1 MVIVNEEDYI
11 QHYGIL
17 RKSGR
22 YPYGSGANPF
32 QRSKDM
38 LGMIDD
44 MKTHGLSDQDIAKS
58 LFSYPGHEGNTTDLR
73 AAKNI
78 AKNQVKMAQQVQ
90 AQNLRDHGMSNV
102 EIGKK
107 LGIGES
113 QVRAILTPQA
123 TAKANVLQSTSDFL
137 ENRLNEQ
144 GGFLDIGSGTE
155 SHIGISATQLSVAAA
170 MLKDKGY
177 EVINVQIPQ
186 IGTGLQTNTK
196 VLAPEGT
203 TYRDVKQNMDKINTV
218 AGYTENGGKTFTK
231 FETPKS
237 VDLDRVAVRY
247 GPDGGASKDGV
258 IELRRGVDDISLR
271 GANYGQVRVAVNGT
285 HYLKGMA
292 MYSDDL
298 PKGVDMVFNTNKSDT
313 GNKLDAMK
321 PIKKDKSTGENDPD
335 LPFGSIVRQMH
346 YTDKDGKDQLSALNI
361 VGSESPDGDSTS
373 GVEGGWS
380 KWSAKLSSQML
391 SKQSPA
397 LAKQQLG
404 LSYDATKKE
413 YDEISSLTNPAV
425 KKKLLQSFADSADSS
440 AVHLKAAG
448 LPRTAAHVILP
459 INSLKDNEV
468 YAPNYRDGESVVLI
482 RHPHGGT
489 FEIPELTV
497 NNRNKEATSLIKN
510 AKDAV
515 GINSK
520 VAERLSGADFDGD
533 TVLVIPN
540 NDRSI
545 KTSKPLK
552 DLEGFD
558 PKTAYPKYD
567 GMTVISPRAKQQQ
580 MGDVSNLITD
590 MTIKGASTSEVARA
604 VKHSMVVIDAEKH
617 ELNYKQSAIDN
628 GIKDLKAKYQGK
640 SNAGASTL
648 VSRAKSE
655 VRVPERKQWTPTKKG
670 SIDPETGKK
679 VYTETGESYVRSD
692 GKVIAKTT
700 RSSKM
705 AEADDARSLSSGEP
719 IEEVYAEHA
728 NKLKDLANSA
738 RKSYLETGN
747 IEYSPSARI
756 AYDSE
761 VKSLNSKLQLA
772 QRNAP
777 LERKAQVVANAVV
790 KLKQQANPD
799 LDADGL
805 KKIKGQALTEAR
817 QSIGAKKPLINISDD
832 EWKAIQAGAITN
844 NKLNS
849 ILNNADLDQV
859 KQLAMPRE
867 AKVMPAAKIAVARNM
882 LNAGLSQAEIAD
894 ALGVAVSTL
903 NSALLRKD

>member
-1 MVIVNEEDYI
+1 MVVVNEEDYLM
-11 QHYGIL
+11 HYGIL

-22 YPYGSGANPF
+22 YPWGSGQSPH
-32 QRSKDM
+32 QRSMSFLDM
-38 LGMIDD
+38 ADD
-44 MKTHGLSDQDIAKS
+44 LKKSGLSDVDVAKGLGLES
-58 LFSYPGHEGNTTDLR
+58 TTDLR
-73 AAKNI
+73 ALRSI
-78 AKNQVKMAQQVQ
+78 AKNQVKMAQQVH
-90 AQNLRDHGMSNV
+90 AQQLKDKGMSNV
-102 EIGKK
+102 AIGKQ
-107 LGIGES
+107 LGIPES
-113 QVRAILTPQA
+113 QVRAILAPQA
-123 TAKANVLQSTSDFL
+123 KAKADVLQTTSDFL
-137 ENRLNEQ
+137 ENRMKEQ
-144 GGFLDIGSGTE
+144 GGYLDIGAGTE
-155 SHIGISATQLSVAAA
+155 HHIGVSATQLAVAAS

-177 EVINVQIPQ
+177 EIIKVQENQ
-186 IGTGLQTNTK
+186 LGTGLKTNLK
-196 VLAPEGT
+196 ILAPEGT
-203 TYRDVKQNMDKINTV
+203 TYRDVKQNMDKIGTV
-218 AGYTENGGKTFTK
+218 AGYSEDGGKSFTK

-237 VDLDRVAVRY
+237 IDLDRVAVRY

-271 GANYGQVRVAVNGT
+271 GANYGQVRIAVNGT

-298 PKGVDMVFNTNKSDT
+298 PKGVDMVFNTNKSNT

-321 PIKKDKSTGENDPD
+321 PIKKDKSTGQNDPD

-346 YTDKDGKDQLSALNI
+346 YTDKNGKDQLSILNI

-397 LAKQQLG
+397 LAKKQLG
-404 LSYDATKKE
+404 LTYDSTKQE
-413 YDEISSLTNPAV
+413 YDEIMSLTNPAV

-440 AVHLKAAG
+440 SVHLKAAG

-459 INSLKDNEV
+459 INSLKDDEV
-468 YAPNYRDGESVVLI
+468 YAPKYRDGEKVVLI

-497 NNRNKEATSLIKN
+497 NNRNKEANSLIKN
-510 AKDAV
+510 AADAI

-552 DLEGFD
+552 ELEGFD
-558 PKTAYPKYD
+558 PKSSYPKYE
-567 GMTVISPRAKQQQ
+567 GMSVISPRAKQQQ

-590 MTIKGASTSEVARA
+590 MTIKGASTGELARA

-617 ELNYKQSAIDN
+617 ELNYKQSALDN

-655 VRVPERKQWTPTKKG
+655 TRVPERKQWTPTKKG
-670 SIDPETGKK
+670 SIDPVTGKK
-679 VYTETGESYVRSD
+679 VYTETGETYTD
-692 GKVIAKTT
+692 KNGKVKLKTT

-705 AEADDARSLSSGEP
+705 AETDDARTLSSGEP

-728 NKLKDLANSA
+728 NKLKALANSA
-738 RKSYLETGN
+738 RKAYLDTGN
-747 IEYSPSARI
+747 IEYSPSARV
-756 AYDSE
+756 AYDAQ
-761 VKSLNSKLQLA
+761 VKTLNHKLNAA
-772 QRNAP
+772 QSNAP
-777 LERKAQVVANAVV
+777 LERKAQVLANATV
-790 KLKQQANPD
+790 KLKTQANPD
-799 LDADGL
+799 LDQDAL

-817 QSIGAKKPLINISDD
+817 NRVGAKKPLINITDD
-832 EWKAIQAGAITN
+832 EWNAIQAGAITN

-849 ILNNADLDQV
+849 ILNNADLDQL

-867 AKVMPAAKIAVARNM
+867 AKVMPASKVSVARNM